1 MIRII
6 RMKVICRITK
16 VIGGG
21 RKRSAPGFPE
31 ADRSK
36 PL

>member
-1 MIRII
+1 MIRMILN
-6 RMKVICRITK
+6 VICRITK
-16 VIGGG
+16 VIDGEK
-21 RKRSAPGFPE
+21 KRSAPGFPE